1 MRASHDLVDC
11 MRCTH
16 ERLKR
21 LEQYFVVAIQRD
33 DTDAKRSNAT
43 IVDATTE
50 WEREKAVERIEKG
63 GSDTD
68 LLPSLTTLND
78 AWDSV
83 SFPSQDDMTAVEVVG
98 EDKEELE
105 RFQTLV
111 QTVCARHE
119 LNPND
124 WVNAWKYLASR
135 ILVPCS
141 TKCFQAGIIWISKFS
156 LYPDEEW
163 MC

>member
-11 MRCTH
+11 MWCTH

-21 LEQYFVVAIQRD
+21 LEQFFVVAIQRD
-33 DTDAKRSNAT
+33 DTDAKTSNAT
-43 IVDATTE
+43 IVDHTTE
-50 WEREKAVERIEKG
+50 WEREKAVEFFEKG

-98 EDKEELE
+98 EDKIELDSF
-105 RFQTLV
+105 RKLV
-111 QTVCARHE
+111 TEFCSRHE

-135 ILVPCS
+135 ILVSCS
-141 TKCFQAGIIWISKFS
+141 TKCFQAGIIWIENEFVSG
-156 LYPDEEW
+156 EEW